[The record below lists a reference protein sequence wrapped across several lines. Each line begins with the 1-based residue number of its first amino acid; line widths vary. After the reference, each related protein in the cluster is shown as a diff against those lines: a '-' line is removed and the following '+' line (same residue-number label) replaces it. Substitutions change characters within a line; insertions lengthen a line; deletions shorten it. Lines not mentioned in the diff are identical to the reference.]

1 MGGAVFPPGSL
12 TYGRDND
19 DLQKDL
25 CLNPC
30 IQYSGHASMGDSW
43 TLTGKSGSV
52 SCGVTAP
59 FSWVL
64 VSTRTFVCAFQE
76 SVSPVVWKFYN
87 QIPLAS
93 KVKFPGG
100 SQFLCRIST
109 LGNLLWTIE
118 LSEQCKSFF
127 AIIVLQFVGCLL
139 SGSVV
144 GLIHPTFIGR
154 TDAEAAAPIL
164 GPPGVKNWHV
174 GKDPDAGKDWR
185 KEKGRTED
193 KMVGWHQQLD
203 GQWVWASSG
212 SWW

>member
-1 MGGAVFPPGSL
+1 M
-12 TYGRDND
+12 
-19 DLQKDL
+19 
-25 CLNPC
+25 
-30 IQYSGHASMGDSW
+30 
-43 TLTGKSGSV
+43 
-52 SCGVTAP
+52 
-59 FSWVL
+59 
-64 VSTRTFVCAFQE
+64 STRTFVCAFQE

-144 GLIHPTFIGR
+144 GLTRHTSQVCCRQSPCPQARPLLTRAFAGDNQ
-154 TDAEAAAPIL
+154 TLKCKDPSLLWDPWIL
-164 GPPGVKNWHV
+164 VHKRSCLSPPGI
-174 GKDPDAGKDWR
+174 
-185 KEKGRTED
+185 
-193 KMVGWHQQLD
+193 
-203 GQWVWASSG
+203 SG
-212 SWW
+212 SYGV

>member
-93 KVKFPGG
+93 KVKVPGG

-144 GLIHPTFIGR
+144 GLTRHTSQVCCRQSPCPQARPLLTRAFAGDNQ
-154 TDAEAAAPIL
+154 TL
-164 GPPGVKNWHV
+164 KC
-174 GKDPDAGKDWR
+174 KDPSLLWDPWILVHTRLCLCPPRACLPSP
-185 KEKGRTED
+185 
-193 KMVGWHQQLD
+193 V
-203 GQWVWASSG
+203 
-212 SWW
+212 